1 MGILDYTF
9 LWEADDDGGNA
20 TGGTASTDTGAD
32 AGASSGNTGDAN
44 TTDNAGADANAG
56 NDDNANPDDDGIK
69 DPDNGE
75 DDFSIDTDFDDKPD
89 DDTNNAGGD
98 DTGGG
103 GSTSS
108 SPNPNPDDEPVVS
121 ADSLKAKDADLY
133 EDLEPAQQEIKLR
146 ELKERYMSL
155 YATCDN
161 VIEKINTVSK
171 DYPEINDQLKRVV
184 NILFTNKKMIAD
196 YYLHIFDS
204 KSYLENDNM
213 YNYYLSVLNTVKN
226 VTKELKNGYND
237 TNTQS

>member
-1 MGILDYTF
+1 
-9 LWEADDDGGNA
+9 
-20 TGGTASTDTGAD
+20 
-32 AGASSGNTGDAN
+32 
-44 TTDNAGADANAG
+44 
-56 NDDNANPDDDGIK
+56 
-69 DPDNGE
+69 
-75 DDFSIDTDFDDKPD
+75 
-89 DDTNNAGGD
+89 
-98 DTGGG
+98 
-103 GSTSS
+103 
-108 SPNPNPDDEPVVS
+108 
-121 ADSLKAKDADLY
+121 
-133 EDLEPAQQEIKLR
+133 
-146 ELKERYMSL
+146 MSL